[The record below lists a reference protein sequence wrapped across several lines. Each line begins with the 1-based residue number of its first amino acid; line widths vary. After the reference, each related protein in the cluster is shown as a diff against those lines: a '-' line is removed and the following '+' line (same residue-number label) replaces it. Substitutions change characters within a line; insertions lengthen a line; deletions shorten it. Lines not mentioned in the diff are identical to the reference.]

1 MPPKLPPTLPQIL
14 QPMIRPITPYVAVAR
29 QSFRRQS
36 TYRLATAAGVF
47 TNTVFGIVLASVL
60 VGMYRARA
68 AAGEPSIDGLDVRGA
83 VTIVFVGQAMLM
95 VIAMFGWRDLTDRV
109 RAGEIATDLQRPVD
123 VSTYWGAYFVGS
135 SCYYVIARGVPPFVV
150 GALIFD
156 MVVPTDP
163 VRWCWFTLSVVG
175 AAIVASRWW
184 FLVSLSAF
192 WVVGDVR
199 GFLQL
204 SSTVMLFCSGSLVPL
219 QLLPDGVETVTRWTP
234 FATMLQFP
242 GQVLLGTWGGPTLLL
257 AQLAWAAGLH
267 LVGMAVLARATRRL
281 VIDGG

>member
-1 MPPKLPPTLPQIL
+1 MTLHRSALASPVV
-14 QPMIRPITPYVAVAR
+14 PYLAVAR

-36 TYRLATAAGVF
+36 TYRLATTAGVF
-47 TNTVFGIVLASVL
+47 TNTVFGIVLAAVML
-60 VGMYRARA
+60 GLYRAREA
-68 AAGEPSIDGLDVRGA
+68 SGKPTIDGLDASGA
-83 VTIVFVGQAMLM
+83 VTLVFVGQAMLM

-109 RAGEIATDLQRPVD
+109 RAGQVAADLQRPVD

-135 SCYYVIARGVPPFVV
+135 STYFVLARGIPPFVV
-150 GALIFD
+150 GALVFD
-156 MVVPTDP
+156 MVVPAEP
-163 VRWCWFTLSVVG
+163 LRWIWFSLSVVG

-204 SSTVMLFCSGSLVPL
+204 SSTTMLFFTGSLLPL
-219 QLLPDGVETVTRWTP
+219 QLLPDGLETVARWTP

-242 GQVLLGTWGGPTLLL
+242 GQVLLGTWSGPMLLL
-257 AQLAWAAGLH
+257 VQLAWAICLH
-267 LVGMAVLARATRRL
+267 LVGLAVFSRATRKV